1 MKRLGMILMASLLL
15 LGFTQCKKEQ
25 PTNQNE
31 TEGVRIA
38 LTVDGGNGSKVNV
51 NPNASEG
58 YATVAFETGDIIY
71 VGNNGAYCGYLTHN
85 GTNFSGTV
93 TPTSEADYLH
103 FYFMGNKGPADS
115 EPTSVSITDQTG
127 KYPVISY
134 AHSTVLYNSGVN
146 TYSAKLQNYC
156 SIVKFTTNSIPT
168 ATAVTVKGMKNTV
181 SVNFGANNAA
191 ASTSGSPYTFTTSG
205 DGDITLHAESTT
217 ERWAILLEQNEASGA
232 TVTALGYYNGT
243 CNVPAISNNTY
254 HPTGVSV
261 SLTDKSVNL
270 AGVDADTTICD
281 GYRVYGTLSELVK
294 ISIADGATVT
304 LDGVNINGV
313 NSPSYQWAGITCL
326 GDATIILSVTNTVKG
341 FNHYPGIY
349 VPQNKTVTIQG
360 SGSLTASSNGMG
372 CGIGGGF
379 QNACGNIV
387 IAGGTIT
394 ATGGGNG
401 AAGIGGGYR
410 SSCGNISITGGNITA
425 NGGVGAA
432 GIGGGMEAS
441 CGNITIT
448 NGVTSLTVTKGNSAP
463 YSIGP
468 GSKGSCGTV
477 TIGGAVGE
485 VRTSPYTYPEE
496 N

>member
-31 TEGVRIA
+31 TEGVRIT

-134 AHSTVLYNSGVN
+134 AHSKDLFDSDVHSYT
-146 TYSAKLQNYC
+146 AKLQNYC

-217 ERWAILLEQNEASGA
+217 ERWAILLEQNVVNGA
-232 TVTALGYYNGT
+232 TVTASGYNNST
-243 CNVPAISNNTY
+243 CNVPKISNNTY
-254 HPTGVSV
+254 NNSGVGIEM
-261 SLTDKSVNL
+261 T
-270 AGVDADTTICD
+270 TTITWNSSTVN
-281 GYRVYGTLSELVK
+281 GIN
-294 ISIADGATVT
+294 ISNGSFTNSGITVT
-304 LDGVNINGV
+304 SN
-313 NSPSYQWAGITCL
+313 
-326 GDATIILSVTNTVKG
+326 
-341 FNHYPGIY
+341 
-349 VPQNKTVTIQG
+349 
-360 SGSLTASSNGMG
+360 SSNAKWNYSGLISSIDLKNISDKLTFSTG
-372 CGIGGGF
+372 DGTIKEIVITLDPSSGGSVDGTPSSVWSYAGLPDFTLTWTGSSSSVVLSGGSSKASPGGG
-379 QNACGNIV
+379 ISP
-387 IAGGTIT
+387 IT
-394 ATGGGNG
+394 
-401 AAGIGGGYR
+401 
-410 SSCGNISITGGNITA
+410 SSVLKVSAIKE
-425 NGGVGAA
+425 V
-432 GIGGGMEAS
+432 EF
-441 CGNITIT
+441 
-448 NGVTSLTVTKGNSAP
+448 TVLK
-463 YSIGP
+463 
-468 GSKGSCGTV
+468 
-477 TIGGAVGE
+477 
-485 VRTSPYTYPEE
+485 
-496 N
+496 

>member
-31 TEGVRIA
+31 TEGVRIT

-191 ASTSGSPYTFTTSG
+191 ASTSGSPYTFTKSG
-205 DGDITLHAESTT
+205 EGDITLHAESTT
-217 ERWAILLEQNEASGA
+217 ERWAILLEQDEASGA
-232 TVTALGYYNGT
+232 IVTASGYNNGT
-243 CNVPAISNNTY
+243 CNVPKISNNTY
-254 HPTGVSV
+254 NNSGVGIEM
-261 SLTDKSVNL
+261 T
-270 AGVDADTTICD
+270 TTITWNSSTVN
-281 GYRVYGTLSELVK
+281 GIN
-294 ISIADGATVT
+294 ISNGSFTNSGITVT
-304 LDGVNINGV
+304 SNSSNAKWNYSGVISSIDLKNNSDKLTFSTGDGTIKEIVITLD
-313 NSPSYQWAGITCL
+313 PSSGSVDGTPSSGWSYAGLPYYTLTWTGSSSSVDLSGASSKGFPGGGITPI
-326 GDATIILSVTNTVKG
+326 TSSVLKVSAITKVEFTVLK
-341 FNHYPGIY
+341 
-349 VPQNKTVTIQG
+349 
-360 SGSLTASSNGMG
+360 
-372 CGIGGGF
+372 
-379 QNACGNIV
+379 
-387 IAGGTIT
+387 
-394 ATGGGNG
+394 
-401 AAGIGGGYR
+401 
-410 SSCGNISITGGNITA
+410 
-425 NGGVGAA
+425 
-432 GIGGGMEAS
+432 
-441 CGNITIT
+441 
-448 NGVTSLTVTKGNSAP
+448 
-463 YSIGP
+463 
-468 GSKGSCGTV
+468 
-477 TIGGAVGE
+477 
-485 VRTSPYTYPEE
+485 
-496 N
+496 